1 MNQNELIGQDL
12 QRIITDMLSE
22 EAARLLKKDTSIKR
36 MWVAASF
43 WKKSTKN
50 LILARITR
58 QRTTFGFHSHSQRWE
73 QPHLIL
79 HYFLVSE
86 HYKMLCIS
94 ISHPLPNWLITYSLP
109 NVNPQNV
116 NSSRSENT
124 EPVSSVFF
132 TVLLCP
138 FFRNFSNCAN
148 FWRARSAGIFLHP
161 FINARSLSVCTG
173 CSLNIF
179 FRNFIYFATSFAS
192 TRLLLAVQKWSTRVT
207 VHSDLLRGWVVLL
220 HAVNWEKHNF
230 LWTPCMSLHP
240 IYRLSLF
247 PCPIG
252 GVCSQLLIW

>member
-12 QRIITDMLSE
+12 PRIITDMLSE

-124 EPVSSVFF
+124 EPVSSVF
-132 TVLLCP
+132 LQS
-138 FFRNFSNCAN
+138 FSAL
-148 FWRARSAGIFLHP
+148 FSGIFQTVRT
-161 FINARSLSVCTG
+161 FEEREAREFFCTP
-173 CSLNIF
+173 L
-179 FRNFIYFATSFAS
+179 
-192 TRLLLAVQKWSTRVT
+192 
-207 VHSDLLRGWVVLL
+207 
-220 HAVNWEKHNF
+220 
-230 LWTPCMSLHP
+230 
-240 IYRLSLF
+240 
-247 PCPIG
+247 
-252 GVCSQLLIW
+252 